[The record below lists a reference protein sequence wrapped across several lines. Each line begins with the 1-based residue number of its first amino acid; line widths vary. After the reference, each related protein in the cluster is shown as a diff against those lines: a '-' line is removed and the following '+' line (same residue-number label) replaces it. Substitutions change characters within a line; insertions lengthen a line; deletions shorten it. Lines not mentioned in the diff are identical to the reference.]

1 MEKNSIILIILGL
14 FITIILSFIDIYLAG
29 IVCVLIIT
37 VVMSLMIMQD
47 TRGIPEIIVRLQDD
61 AKAVILTNNGNS
73 KAEKIH
79 VTLVPAN
86 LEYDIPF
93 LLEDASYQI
102 PLASMVEEI
111 KVVVTYENEKGRSFS
126 LSSRLSSMEE
136 EPDLFKPVIPLFKWK
151 K

>member
-37 VVMSLMIMQD
+37 IVMSLMIMQD
-47 TRGIPEIIVRLQDD
+47 TQGIPEIIVRLRDD
-61 AKAVILTNNGNS
+61 AKAIILTNNGNS

-79 VTLVPAN
+79 VSLVPAN
-86 LEYDIPF
+86 LEYDIPI
-93 LLEDASYQI
+93 LLEDATYQI
-102 PLASMVEEI
+102 PLASMIEEI

-136 EPDLFKPVIPLFKWK
+136 EPDLFKPIIPIFKWK

>member
-79 VTLVPAN
+79 VSLVPAN

-136 EPDLFKPVIPLFKWK
+136 EPDLFKPIIPIFKWK

>member
-37 VVMSLMIMQD
+37 IVMSLMIMQD

>member
-37 VVMSLMIMQD
+37 IVMSLMIMQD
-47 TRGIPEIIVRLQDD
+47 TRGIPEIIVRLRDD
-61 AKAVILTNNGNS
+61 AKAIILTNNGNS

-86 LEYDIPF
+86 LEFDIPV
-93 LLEDASYQI
+93 LIEDATYQI
-102 PLASMVEEI
+102 PLTSMVEEI
-111 KVVVTYENEKGRSFS
+111 KVVITYENENGRSFS
-126 LSSRLSSMEE
+126 KSSRLSAMEE
-136 EPDLFKPVIPLFKWK
+136 EPDPFKPMIPLFKWK
-151 K
+151 